1 MKDATVVYLKEI
13 ERNKVFLKKVF
24 TSSLSQYMTKLIRD
38 SIIEYS
44 SEFYNQAVRHGYAR
58 SDTAEMIIEFTANGV
73 TGFIVTRILEDGN
86 MNIDELAEKMNHSIF
101 LRLAGRNLLDHQ
113 M

>member
-1 MKDATVVYLKEI
+1 
-13 ERNKVFLKKVF
+13 
-24 TSSLSQYMTKLIRD
+24 
-38 SIIEYS
+38 
-44 SEFYNQAVRHGYAR
+44 
-58 SDTAEMIIEFTANGV
+58 MIIEFTANGV
-73 TGFIVTRILEDGN
+73 TGFIVTRILEDSN